1 MYFCLHIWNWFPT
14 SFRLSG
20 AAAAHDFV
28 FMISNILWNYQSW
41 ISGDHFLQQKTSPIE
56 RSRNLL
62 FRNTK
67 TITQLQKLLKLQLN
81 KVSKA
86 EIRLMA
92 G

>member
-1 MYFCLHIWNWFPT
+1 MVRTLT
-14 SFRLSG
+14 G
-20 AAAAHDFV
+20 VVAHDSIFL
-28 FMISNILWNYQSW
+28 ISNILWNYQFW
-41 ISGDHFLQQKTSPIE
+41 ISGDHFLQQKTSPTE

-67 TITQLQKLLKLQLN
+67 AITQLQKLLKLQLD

-86 EIRLMA
+86 EFRFMA